1 MPQDAENFSVNN
13 MRKFQKFTVA
23 SISHYG
29 DIKTRKFS
37 QLEIF
42 AEQIFVIN

>member
-29 DIKTRKFS
+29 DIKTRNF
-37 QLEIF
+37 QLEIS